1 MFFFCFENFRKHND
15 VFCFILKLRTGSSLC
30 KPSVFCLIKYRKNV
44 FKNEQRKIFTLL
56 LDFIFIGCAHI
67 IRCSW
72 TVFSHVVV
80 IFVYLF
86 VDWLLLVLRSSEA
99 SRYLV
104 EVLESVSH
112 SELDD
117 VIERVLD
124 AVEKQPCECST
135 ACCVLLCLCSHVSF
149 FRLWLYWFFA
159 QCPPAWSSCPWWKV
173 PCRIA
178 LKLVT
183 KQCKFKKIALF

>member
-1 MFFFCFENFRKHND
+1 M
-15 VFCFILKLRTGSSLC
+15 
-30 KPSVFCLIKYRKNV
+30 
-44 FKNEQRKIFTLL
+44 
-56 LDFIFIGCAHI
+56 
-67 IRCSW
+67 
-72 TVFSHVVV
+72 FSHVVV

-117 VIERVLD
+117 IIERVLD

-135 ACCVLLCLCSHVSF
+135 ACCVLPCEFFQTVTVLIFRAVS
-149 FRLWLYWFFA
+149 
-159 QCPPAWSSCPWWKV
+159 SSMIEMSVVESAVQDCTQT
-173 PCRIA
+173 CDE
-178 LKLVT
+178 T
-183 KQCKFKKIALF
+183 M